1 MSDVDVSVVAEE
13 VAEAP
18 QEQEPKRVVPPLKSR
33 FLFVDVAAER
43 AKQLRRGARPRVD
56 GPTHKLERLA
66 MREVA
71 GGYVEWSLPQ
81 FKGAPAEMS

>member
-1 MSDVDVSVVAEE
+1 MSDVEVPVAAEPVEE
-13 VAEAP
+13 TP
-18 QEQEPKRVVPPLKSR
+18 EPPKPVVPPLKSR

-71 GGYVEWSLPQ
+71 AGMIEWNLPHY
-81 FKGAPAEMS
+81 KGAPAEMP